1 MIDGTR
7 TYAHERNGA
16 ECADTQRA
24 ASTLAYPCPL
34 VFGDSRAE
42 SVSVC
47 SVCGRSSGLASASGP
62 EPCDDCPRPTARSVQ
77 QRAAAYRIQF
87 GRKVCFNWIH
97 NLMCPRV
104 SGTVVWPGCIIYFPP
119 ARRARGPHGGV
130 QSDQSM
136 EHRSL
141 LLRRRD
147 HSACL

>member
-7 TYAHERNGA
+7 TYAHERNGE

-62 EPCDDCPRPTARSVQ
+62 EPECPEW
-77 QRAAAYRIQF
+77 RAAMTVHGPLLDRFSRGRPRIES
-87 GRKVCFNWIH
+87 
-97 NLMCPRV
+97 NLGGKCV
-104 SGTVVWPGCIIYFPP
+104 LIGSII
-119 ARRARGPHGGV
+119 
-130 QSDQSM
+130 
-136 EHRSL
+136 
-141 LLRRRD
+141 
-147 HSACL
+147 